1 MKEQRLLHVGI
12 LSGTKIEFALADGRH
27 RQVELCDGRISF
39 EGALY
44 DELLFDSPAD
54 TPFELFGVMIGVDFH
69 WQRRE
74 TQKFCGALKF
84 IVERGSSGASA
95 AADGAFITAVN
106 VIGIEDYLHSVISSE
121 MKATASLELLK
132 AHAVISRSWLLAQ
145 IERRASGC
153 EKGRPDFVE
162 NDDLIIRWADREDH
176 ANFDVCADD
185 HCQRYQGITRISAA
199 AGKVREAI
207 EATWGE
213 VLFSDGAICDARFSK
228 CCGGTT
234 ELFSTCWEDRDYP
247 YLQPVADRPSPSD
260 DDFCNTSDREILSQV
275 LNDYDLETGDFYRW
289 QVRYSSGEL
298 AELIRRRSGV
308 DFGTEILALEPVEY
322 GTSGRIKLL
331 RVVGS
336 ARTLTIGKELTIRR
350 WLSESH
356 LKSSAFEVRREGSD
370 FVLEGRGWGHGVGLC
385 QIGAAVMGAKG
396 YIYNQILTHYYPGA
410 ELRKIY

>member
-1 MKEQRLLHVGI
+1 MREQRQLHVGI
-12 LSGTKIEFALADGRH
+12 LSGTKIEFALADGR
-27 RQVELCDGRISF
+27 RRMVELLDGRISY

-44 DELLFDSPAD
+44 DELLFDSPSD
-54 TPFELFGVMIGVDFH
+54 TPFEIFGVVIGVDFH

-74 TQKFCGALKF
+74 TQKFGGALKF
-84 IVERGSSGASA
+84 IVERPAGS
-95 AADGAFITAVN
+95 DPFITAVN
-106 VIGIEDYLHSVISSE
+106 IIGIEDYLHSVISSE

-145 IERRASGC
+145 IERRSSGC
-153 EKGRPDFVE
+153 EKGRPDFVD

-199 AGKVREAI
+199 AGKVQEAI

-228 CCGGTT
+228 CCGGRT
-234 ELFSTCWEDRDYP
+234 ELFSTCWEERDYP
-247 YLQPVADRPSPSD
+247 YLQSVEDRPSPSAN
-260 DDFCNTSDREILSQV
+260 DFCNTSDREILSQV
-275 LNDYDLETGDFYRW
+275 LNDYDLETGDFYKW
-289 QVRYSSGEL
+289 QVRYSSTEL
-298 AELIRRRSGV
+298 AELIRRRSGI
-308 DFGTEILALEPVEY
+308 DFGSEILSLEPVEY
-322 GTSGRIKLL
+322 GASGRIKLL
-331 RVVGS
+331 KVVGS

-356 LKSSAFEVRREGSD
+356 LKSSAFAVRREGSD

-396 YIYNQILTHYYPGA
+396 YTYNQILTHYYPGA